1 MEFLVRTRGLRSRNS
16 ASFFLADVKKAL
28 PVRRSEDPLPDSD
41 HNDVEKRGVALF
53 HALKRDPPMRSRGSA
68 DRDYSRRRALEWHGV
83 KCRPRP
89 VSSETYLPSYR
100 P

>member
-1 MEFLVRTRGLRSRNS
+1 MAALTRNRQGPER
-16 ASFFLADVKKAL
+16 V
-28 PVRRSEDPLPDSD
+28 PETIHPLPDSD